1 MCSLWFDFTLCEAH
15 DHWRIQ
21 HCIFPQKNLLQEVHL
36 TVQALHV
43 HFLPVGFV
51 AMSCFAPA
59 TGFGLGCTTII
70 DLFMTHDGLRIPRI
84 LNFPLTCRHGRRIFQ
99 NILNTYVLRMVKSVK
114 WTLCPPT
121 ESTARGEHQ
130 TRLLWTISAVHCNLK
145 ERLHSH
151 STVTPQSLHSH
162 STVTPLTFHLAP
174 GMQETRLTRQIHRSF
189 HGFFHFFPW
198 FHKVCK
204 DRVPTPQSA
213 SRLAQCTGSVRAFR

>member
-1 MCSLWFDFTLCEAH
+1 
-15 DHWRIQ
+15 
-21 HCIFPQKNLLQEVHL
+21 
-36 TVQALHV
+36 
-43 HFLPVGFV
+43 
-51 AMSCFAPA
+51 MSCFAPA

-162 STVTPLTFHLAP
+162 STHIPPCTRNAGDKTDKTNPQIISRFFPFFSLVSQGLQGPCADTSVSFKTCPVHRVSTCLSLGSAGSPPQRRAWRLAP
-174 GMQETRLTRQIHRSF
+174 RSPRQD
-189 HGFFHFFPW
+189 
-198 FHKVCK
+198 V
-204 DRVPTPQSA
+204 
-213 SRLAQCTGSVRAFR
+213 